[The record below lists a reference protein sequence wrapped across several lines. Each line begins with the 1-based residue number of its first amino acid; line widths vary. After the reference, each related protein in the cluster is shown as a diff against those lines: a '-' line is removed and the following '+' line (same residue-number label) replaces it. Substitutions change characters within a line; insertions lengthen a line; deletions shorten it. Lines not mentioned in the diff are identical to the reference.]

1 MRQFVAEATINEA
14 YAQSLEILESVG
26 VRFACEE
33 VRQLFQEHGAQIDGD
48 KVRIPRLLVE
58 EAIETTPKQIEEM
71 TDKRRIVAATP
82 FSSAPFIMDDDTGV
96 LHRCTIE
103 DAIKFYQINETSA
116 LYECVN
122 PGCADPQNNNA
133 PDQFVSQIAMSL
145 KYSNKY
151 PSIGLRA
158 TRSTALDGDVYKSAR
173 KAFRMVREFYD
184 IWDHPVMTQGICPDS
199 PLAYDRECLDN
210 LCAAID
216 EKQSISLSPC
226 SVGFMT
232 APETIMGV
240 VIHDFALALAGL
252 VLIQLKSPGHETSFS
267 EFSTIGQIRT
277 LQPNYGSVESVYL
290 QLIFYELCK
299 SLGLP
304 CSISGG
310 YGDGTKVDYQA
321 GMEATMTAM
330 LPFHLTEIQEVWCY
344 PGILAGFA
352 CGSFQ
357 KIILDE
363 EMMRVT
369 NRMLQGAVMTID
381 HKLPETL
388 SAGMIA
394 GNFLGLGRMKT
405 YHRDNYMTQVFNKW
419 GIGQAENPEKSDL
432 AYISQKII
440 NERIE
445 SYELPE
451 RTDTQKKIL
460 QPHLPLQCAFSL

>member
-1 MRQFVAEATINEA
+1 MKQFVADSTRKEA
-14 YAQSLEILESVG
+14 YAQSLEILETIG
-26 VRFACEE
+26 VRFDSEE
-33 VRQLFQEHGAQIDGD
+33 IRMLFRKHGAQIDGD
-48 KVRIPRLLVE
+48 KVRIPRFLVE
-58 EAIETTPKQIEEM
+58 EAIRTTPKQLESRS
-71 TDKRRIVAATP
+71 DDRRIVAATP
-82 FSSAPFIMDDDTGV
+82 FSSAPFILDDDTGL

-103 DAIKFYQINETSA
+103 DAIRFYQINETSP

-122 PGCADPQNNNA
+122 PGCADPQDNTA
-133 PDQFVSQIAMSL
+133 PDRFVAQIAMSL

-158 TRSTALDGDVYKSAR
+158 TRSTALDGDVYGSAR
-173 KAFRMVREFYD
+173 KAFRLVREFYD
-184 IWDHPVMTQGICPDS
+184 IWDQPVMTQGICPDS
-199 PLAYDRECLDN
+199 PLAYDRECIDN

-216 EKQSISLSPC
+216 EKQPISLSPC

-232 APETIMGV
+232 APESIMGV

-252 VLIQLKSPGHETSFS
+252 VLIQLKSPGHETSLS

-290 QLIFYELCK
+290 QVIFYELCK

-310 YGDGTKVDYQA
+310 YGDGTRVDYQA
-321 GMEATMTAM
+321 GMEASLTAM
-330 LPFHLTEIQEVWCY
+330 LPFHLTEVQEVWCY
-344 PGILAGFA
+344 PGIMAGFA

-363 EMMRVT
+363 ETMRVT

-381 HKLPETL
+381 QNLPEKL
-388 SAGMIA
+388 SAGMNA
-394 GNFLGLGRMKT
+394 GNFLGIGRMKT
-405 YHRDNYMTQVFNKW
+405 YHRDNYMTNVFNKW

-432 AYISQKII
+432 AIIAQKII
-440 NERIE
+440 EERIA

-451 RTDTQKKIL
+451 RTATQKKIL
-460 QPHLPLQCAFSL
+460 QAQLPLQCLY